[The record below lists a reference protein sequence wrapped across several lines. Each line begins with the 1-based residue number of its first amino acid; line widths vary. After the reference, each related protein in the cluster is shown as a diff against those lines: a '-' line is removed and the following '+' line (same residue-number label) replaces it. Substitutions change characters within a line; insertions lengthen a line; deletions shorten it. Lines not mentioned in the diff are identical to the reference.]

1 MQQLRQARFKYF
13 FVAVWCTLILNM
25 SFYLVEVKAL
35 KNCSKAMMENAKKL
49 LSTVAEEEDAAGS
62 SGAKSKTSQESDFLF
77 QSRSHGIPAVETYG
91 RKLRSFGACI
101 EGLHGGFFETFSPP
115 PEA

>member
-35 KNCSKAMMENAKKL
+35 KNCTKAMMENAKKL
-49 LSTVAEEEDAAGS
+49 LSTVAEEEDATGS
-62 SGAKSKTSQESDFLF
+62 AGAKSKTSQESDFLF
-77 QSRSHGIPAVETYG
+77 QSRSHSITAVETSDQ
-91 RKLRSFGACI
+91 KLRSYSMCI
-101 EGLHGGFFETFSPP
+101 EGLHGGFLEKFSPP